1 MEALFGGWNF
11 HYQLAIAAL
20 TRWSALCTRVCSFA
34 RVCVLLSLFLGDF
47 STNWSLMEVF
57 FFSQDKAFVIYFNT
71 AKGQRVIASKLS
83 EAEKVSYS

>member
-1 MEALFGGWNF
+1 M
-11 HYQLAIAAL
+11 
-20 TRWSALCTRVCSFA
+20 
-34 RVCVLLSLFLGDF
+34 LLSLFLGDF

-71 AKGQRVIASKLS
+71 VKGQRVIASKLS

>member
-1 MEALFGGWNF
+1 M
-11 HYQLAIAAL
+11 
-20 TRWSALCTRVCSFA
+20 
-34 RVCVLLSLFLGDF
+34 LLSLFLGDF
-47 STNWSLMEVF
+47 STNWSLMEVFF

>member
-1 MEALFGGWNF
+1 MGLELPLSTGDS
-11 HYQLAIAAL
+11 
-20 TRWSALCTRVCSFA
+20 SADPLECTLYTCVQFCLSVCASEFISW
-34 RVCVLLSLFLGDF
+34 RFQYKLVTHGSL
-47 STNWSLMEVF
+47 